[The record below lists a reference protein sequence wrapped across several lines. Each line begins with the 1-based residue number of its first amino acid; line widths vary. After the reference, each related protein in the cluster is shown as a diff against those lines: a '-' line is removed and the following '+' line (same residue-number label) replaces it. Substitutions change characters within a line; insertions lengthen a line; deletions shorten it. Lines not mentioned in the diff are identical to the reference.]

1 MKVRYPVCL
10 VFLGLLGCEPPSQPP
25 DPSAKIA
32 ANSCDADDVCEVA
45 KTVST
50 QKGSTS
56 ALRLM
61 SDAGPVIVDGP
72 LASESLTTG
81 RVSIDGKIISTTA
94 GSTSALVL
102 TSDVNAVIVE
112 GRLSIPK
119 LGGEGNAYACLDNN
133 GLLFRSDVPCQ

>member
-1 MKVRYPVCL
+1 MKKLYPAY
-10 VFLGLLGCEPPSQPP
+10 FIFISLLGCESPQPT
-25 DPSAKIA
+25 DPSTKIA

-50 QKGSTS
+50 RKGSTS

-72 LASESLTTG
+72 LASESLVSG
-81 RVSIDGKIISTTA
+81 RVSIDGKIISTTK

-102 TSDVNAVIVE
+102 TSDVESVIVE
-112 GRLSIPK
+112 GNLAATKLS
-119 LGGEGNAYACLDNN
+119 GEGNAYVCVNSH
-133 GLLFRSDVPCQ
+133 GGFFRSEMPCI

>member
-1 MKVRYPVCL
+1 MKIRYPL
-10 VFLGLLGCEPPSQPP
+10 YFLFLGLFGCEPSSEPP
-25 DPSAKIA
+25 DPTAKIA
-32 ANSCDADDVCEVA
+32 AHSCDADDVCEVA
-45 KTVST
+45 KTLST

-72 LASESLTTG
+72 LASDSLVTG

-94 GSTSALVL
+94 GSMSALVL

-119 LGGEGNAYACLDNN
+119 LSGEGNAYACLDNH